1 MKACCW
7 HGVED
12 MRVDRVPDPELI
24 NPRDAIV
31 RITSTAI
38 CGSDLHLY
46 GGMVPSMMKG
56 DILGHEF
63 MGVVEEVGK
72 GVTNLRKGDRV
83 AVPFDIACGNC
94 YYCQHDLWS
103 LCDNSNPNAAAL
115 EGMNGYSTA
124 GLFGYSHLYGGY
136 AGGQAEFVRVPFADV
151 GPLKIESGIEDEKVL
166 FLTDIFPTGYQAAEQ
181 CGIRRGDTV
190 AVWGAG
196 PVGQFAVASAFL
208 LGAER
213 VICIDRFQYRLDKAR
228 DLWGAEILNY
238 VDDTDD
244 LVETLKQMTGG
255 RGPDHVI
262 DAGGREA
269 HGVGL
274 YAGYEKTKQKAKLQ
288 MDRASALRQAIQAC
302 GKGGTVSLP
311 GVYTGFIDKFPM
323 GQAFAKGLTFKMG
336 QTHTHK
342 YMRPLL
348 ERVERG
354 DIDPSRI
361 ISHTV
366 RLDDAPKMYEV
377 FQEKRDDCLK
387 VVLKP

>member
-1 MKACCW
+1 
-7 HGVED
+7 
-12 MRVDRVPDPELI
+12 MRVDRVPDPEII
-24 NPRDAIV
+24 NPRDALV

-46 GGMVPSMMKG
+46 GGKVPSMMKG

-72 GVTNLRKGDRV
+72 GVTNLKKGDRV

-115 EGMNGYSTA
+115 EEMNGFSTA

-136 AGGQAEFVRVPFADV
+136 AGGQAEYVRVPFADV

-181 CGIRRGDTV
+181 CGIRRGDVV

-196 PVGQFAVASAFL
+196 PVGQFAVASAFM

-213 VICIDRFQYRLDKAR
+213 VIVIDRFADRLAKAR
-228 DLWGAEILNY
+228 DLWGAEVLNY
-238 VDDTDD
+238 ESDTDD
-244 LVETLKQMTGG
+244 VVETLKQLTGG

-262 DAGGREA
+262 DAVGMEA
-269 HGVGL
+269 HGIGM
-274 YAGYEKTKQKAKLQ
+274 YANVERAKQFTKLQ
-288 MDRASALRQAIQAC
+288 PDRATVLRQCIQAC

-311 GVYTGFIDKFPM
+311 GVYTGFVDKFPM

-348 ERVERG
+348 EKVERG
-354 DIDPSRI
+354 EIDPSRI
-361 ISHTV
+361 ITHTV
-366 RLDDAPKMYEV
+366 RLDDAPKMYEI

>member
-12 MRVDRVPDPELI
+12 MRVDRVPDPEII
-24 NPRDAIV
+24 NPRDALV

-46 GGMVPSMMKG
+46 GGKVPSMMKG

-72 GVTNLRKGDRV
+72 GVTNLKTGDRV

-115 EGMNGYSTA
+115 EEMNGFSTA

-136 AGGQAEFVRVPFADV
+136 AGGQAEYVRVPFADV

-181 CGIRRGDTV
+181 CGIRRGDVV

-196 PVGQFAVASAFL
+196 PVGQFAVASAFM

-213 VICIDRFQYRLDKAR
+213 VIVIDRFADRLAKAR
-228 DLWGAEILNY
+228 DLWGAEVLNY
-238 VDDTDD
+238 
-244 LVETLKQMTGG
+244 
-255 RGPDHVI
+255 
-262 DAGGREA
+262 
-269 HGVGL
+269 
-274 YAGYEKTKQKAKLQ
+274 
-288 MDRASALRQAIQAC
+288 
-302 GKGGTVSLP
+302 
-311 GVYTGFIDKFPM
+311 
-323 GQAFAKGLTFKMG
+323 
-336 QTHTHK
+336 
-342 YMRPLL
+342 
-348 ERVERG
+348 
-354 DIDPSRI
+354 
-361 ISHTV
+361 
-366 RLDDAPKMYEV
+366 
-377 FQEKRDDCLK
+377 
-387 VVLKP
+387 